1 MENKLKSNK
10 IAELIR
16 NNSNEAGVGI
26 ALIVLF
32 LVFSITSPY
41 FLQTNNLNNVLY
53 QVSAIGILAIAQ
65 TMVLLTGGIDLS
77 IGSIFTLSGWLMC
90 FFVKEVGLAQGIA
103 IGLAVGILCGLI
115 NGFLISVTRLEPF
128 IVTLGTMSIF
138 HGIVYIISDSKAVS
152 NLPVILEKIDNFK
165 LLGIPSYVL
174 TLLIVFVLSHFFLT
188 YTKTGRMIYAIGS
201 NELSARYS
209 GVPVHL
215 YKMVPYVLVGF
226 LSFIAVFL
234 QSAHL
239 MAIDANAGTNL
250 NLDSITAVVI
260 GGTSLQGGR
269 GSLIG
274 TAIGV
279 LLIGILGNGLNM
291 LGVSSYWQRV
301 VVGIILIFAIASQK
315 IRLANKSKVKAG
327 QENQ

>member
-1 MENKLKSNK
+1 MKNNSQSKKFTEF
-10 IAELIR
+10 IR
-16 NNSNEAGVGI
+16 NNSNEIGVGI

-32 LVFSITSPY
+32 IVFSITSPY
-41 FLQTNNLNNVLY
+41 FLKTKNLYNILY
-53 QVSAIGILAIAQ
+53 QISAIGILAIAQ

-77 IGSIFTLSGWLMC
+77 IGSTFTLSGWVMC
-90 FFVKEVGLAQGIA
+90 FLVKEVGLAEGLMA
-103 IGLAVGILCGLI
+103 GLAIGILCGFI
-115 NGFLISVTRLEPF
+115 NGFLVSVTQLEPF
-128 IVTLGTMSIF
+128 IVTLGTMSIY
-138 HGIVYIISDSKAVS
+138 HGIVYIISNSKAVS
-152 NLPVILEKIDNFK
+152 NLPVILEKIDNFRVF
-165 LLGIPSYVL
+165 GIPSYVL
-174 TLLIVFVLSHFFLT
+174 VLLIVFLLSYLFLT

-209 GVPVHL
+209 GVPVYA
-215 YKMVPYVLVGF
+215 YKIVPYIIVGF
-226 LSFIAVFL
+226 LAFVAVFI

-269 GSLIG
+269 GSLVG

-279 LLIGILGNGLNM
+279 LLIGVLGNGLNM

-301 VVGIILIFAIASQK
+301 VVGVILIFAIASQK
-315 IRLANKSKVKAG
+315 IKIASKTKK
-327 QENQ
+327 